1 VDFWLLVGRLGRR
14 WYLTI
19 PLFVIA
25 ACVALTVSSSV
36 RSSYQA
42 DTQVLLAPG
51 NTPNPAGGNPLLLAT
66 KSQLDAATQ
75 SLLFVLDS
83 PASAAQRRSRA
94 PGADVRFS
102 LVQEAPIVQVSI
114 SGPDPATVRQ
124 ATDVATTQ
132 LDDAIR
138 SIEGPLNAA
147 PQSRIDTV
155 QLTPAT
161 VVEQHGDEKRVL
173 LGSLIA
179 GLLTAGLVVL
189 AADQVLRRRLER
201 RLTADLD
208 REVGRLTDGLP
219 SAGPRHRPG

>member
-14 WYLTI
+14 WYLTL
-19 PLFVIA
+19 PLFIVA
-25 ACVALTVSSSV
+25 ACVAVTVSSSV

-51 NTPNPAGGNPLLLAT
+51 ASPSPTGGNPLLLAT
-66 KSQLDAATQ
+66 RTQLDAATQ

-83 PASAAQRRSRA
+83 PASAAERRTRA
-94 PGADVRFS
+94 PGADVHFS
-102 LVQEAPIVQVSI
+102 LVQEAPIVQLSI
-114 SGPDPATVRQ
+114 TASDPATVRL

-132 LDDAIR
+132 LDAAIR
-138 SIEGPLNAA
+138 SIEQPLGAA
-147 PQSRIDTV
+147 PKDRIDTV
-155 QLTPAT
+155 QLTAAT

-173 LGSLIA
+173 IGSLIA

-208 REVGRLTDGLP
+208 GEVGRLADGMP

>member
-14 WYLTI
+14 WYLTL
-19 PLFVIA
+19 PLFFVA
-25 ACVALTVSSSV
+25 ALVAVTVSSSV

-51 NTPNPAGGNPLLLAT
+51 ASPDPTGGNPLLLAT
-66 KSQLDAATQ
+66 RNQLDAATQ

-83 PASAAQRRSRA
+83 PASAAERRSRA
-94 PGADVRFS
+94 PGADVHFS
-102 LVQEAPIVQVSI
+102 LVQEAPIVQLSI
-114 SGPDPATVRQ
+114 TGADPATVRH

-132 LDDAIR
+132 LDAAIR
-138 SIEGPLNAA
+138 SIEQPLGAA
-147 PQSRIDTV
+147 PKDRIDTV
-155 QLTPAT
+155 QLTAAT

-173 LGSLIA
+173 IGSLIA

-189 AADQVLRRRLER
+189 AADQLLRRRLER

-208 REVGRLTDGLP
+208 GEVGRLGDGMP